1 MVIRAGEAIN
11 EIGGQMAPNE
21 YAPSLCGQTF
31 WMVYVE
37 GAGTPIVKHWQRTS
51 AYKEAER
58 LARKTHKPAIVLQAV
73 RICEVAQPTPPIQW
87 TDLYA

>member
-37 GAGTPIVKHWQRTS
+37 GAANPIVRHRDRIS
-51 AYKEAER
+51 ACSEAER
-58 LARKTHKPAIVLQAV
+58 LAKKTHKPAIVLQAV

-87 TDLYA
+87 TDLYV